1 MTGIQLL
8 AVLAI
13 GVSALAVQAG
23 EGGDAS
29 LFTDVMGRFRPG
41 KPTAVM
47 SYDVSYALLH
57 IRLKRVAGATI
68 EATEGFWRSSP
79 SKEWS
84 PACMI
89 DFQVASPR
97 TGDGSVKLFKR
108 TLSVMTMPDLKIITY
123 VKQNDEVIKPFFG
136 KVRVMKYRELY
147 DFESGDLIYRRHDLM
162 TGAVET
168 NLANR
173 ADLARQS
180 TEVADVLQSLFASYH
195 DLSVLERVG
204 ANKVHFNVEG
214 AVRTFVLKM
223 TKGSLSVPV
232 LSRKLVA
239 LYAEVHPEERSAT
252 LNESFSMWCVP
263 FRDFAMETHDPELK
277 KLAGMSLEYS
287 MLPLS
292 GEYALFM
299 GSLQC
304 SLTNICT
311 QSR

>member
-1 MTGIQLL
+1 MLLL
-8 AVLAI
+8 AVLAML
-13 GVSALAVQAG
+13 VSAMAVQARD
-23 EGGDAS
+23 GDEAS
-29 LFTDVMGRFRPG
+29 VFTDVMGRFRPG
-41 KPTAVM
+41 KPTAAM

-57 IRLKRVAGATI
+57 IRLKRVAGATLK
-68 EATEGFWRSSP
+68 ATEGFWLSRP
-79 SKEWS
+79 SNEWI
-84 PACMI
+84 PACLI

-97 TGDGSVKLFKR
+97 TGEGGVKLFKR
-108 TLSVMTMPDLKIITY
+108 TLSVMTMPDLRIITY
-123 VKQNDEVIKPFFG
+123 AKQNDEVIKPFFG

-147 DFESGDLIYRRHDLM
+147 DFESGDLIYRRHDLT

-180 TEVADVLQSLFASYH
+180 TEVADVLQSLYASYH
-195 DLSVLERVG
+195 DHSILERVG

-214 AVRTFVLKM
+214 AVRTFVLRM
-223 TKGSLSVPV
+223 TKGSLTVPV
-232 LSRKLVA
+232 LSRRVVA
-239 LYAEVHPEERSAT
+239 LYAEVRPEERSAT

-263 FRDFAMETHDPELK
+263 FRDFARETQDPELK

-304 SLTNICT
+304 TLTNICA
-311 QSR
+311 QFR